1 MGWPE
6 IQAGHDVL
14 ISAPTG
20 SGKTL
25 AAFLTAIDSL
35 VRQARVGE
43 LPNQTQILYVSP
55 LKALSNDIHKNLDIP
70 LAGVAKLAAAQGVAL
85 APIRTAVRTGD
96 TPARGTP
103 AHGQR
108 SAAHLGNDAGVALYP
123 SNSRRAAEDA
133 LVRADADRR

>member
-1 MGWPE
+1 MEPLAAFDPLVREWFASKFEIVTEPQRRGWPE
-6 IQAGHDVL
+6 IQAGRDVL

-35 VRQARVGE
+35 VRQAREGE

-70 LAGVAKLAAAQGVAL
+70 LAGVAKLAATQGVEL
-85 APIRTAVRTGD
+85 AAIR
-96 TPARGTP
+96 
-103 AHGQR
+103 
-108 SAAHLGNDAGVALYP
+108 
-123 SNSRRAAEDA
+123 
-133 LVRADADRR
+133 